1 MTPIKTIYIL
11 RSCSNLFPHL
21 LDFYFL
27 YSYIFEAIF
36 AKIIA
41 FCAVI
46 FRKITLVIAI
56 AFCAFLM
63 PISAQSVDT
72 EKEQNLQ
79 SPQDTQ
85 NLKNPQSPR
94 ASTARQKHFLIL
106 DYENDSNFDSM
117 IDKYYTAGTSL
128 AFVSKEYEA
137 DSAMARFLRVLSLR
151 PVFAPILRES
161 TAKSN
166 AQNAPNAL
174 DTNQNL
180 SAKNQ
185 PAQNSSA
192 DTATSRATL
201 NAATPPNSSLPHSS
215 FSITIAQEMYAP
227 KDRFSAIPSPDDYP
241 YSGYLYARFLA
252 QHRYANALEQ
262 LSIELGLVGKSALGK
277 QAQNLIHD
285 LTNNARLAGWDT
297 QLRNEFVANLY
308 YGLSYSVPAIYEK
321 SAHFVDLTPQ
331 LSLALGNARIHA
343 QTSLA
348 LRFGYNLSK
357 NAMPLTINTGFVRS
371 VGHKYGF
378 SIYGFVAAGARFVG
392 RNMFVQGNTF
402 APHYVTPHN
411 LALQRVM
418 GEFAWG
424 LGMEYK
430 RFVINYSVVHRTRE
444 FATQDALHT
453 YGSVMLG
460 VGF

>member
-1 MTPIKTIYIL
+1 MTPIIPIYTSSHSNIFTRILNFCFTIFCKAL
-11 RSCSNLFPHL
+11 VFAL
-21 LDFYFL
+21 LAFGACACLTPMSAQHIATDNTNHTESSVDF
-27 YSYIFEAIF
+27 STDSA
-36 AKIIA
+36 
-41 FCAVI
+41 
-46 FRKITLVIAI
+46 TQTD
-56 AFCAFLM
+56 
-63 PISAQSVDT
+63 SAQSTKAD
-72 EKEQNLQ
+72 KAQ
-79 SPQDTQ
+79 
-85 NLKNPQSPR
+85 NPQSSR
-94 ASTARQKHFLIL
+94 ASATRQKHFLIL
-106 DYENDSNFDSM
+106 DYENDSNFDST

-128 AFVSKEYEA
+128 WFVSKEYEA
-137 DSAMARFLRVLSLR
+137 DSTMARFLRVLSLR
-151 PVFAPILRES
+151 PIFAPILRRSATGPNTQS
-161 TAKSN
+161 T
-166 AQNAPNAL
+166 PNAL
-174 DTNQNL
+174 DATQN
-180 SAKNQ
+180 
-185 PAQNSSA
+185 PPA
-192 DTATSRATL
+192 DTAKNHATL
-201 NAATPPNSSLPHSS
+201 DTTAMPSNSLLPYSS

-227 KDRFSAIPSPDDYP
+227 KKRFSAIPPPDDYP

-252 QHRYANALEQ
+252 QHRYTNALEQ

-343 QTSLA
+343 QTSIV

-371 VGHKYGF
+371 MGHQYGF
-378 SIYGFVAAGARFVG
+378 SIYGFVGAGARFVG

-402 APHYVTPHN
+402 APHYATPHN

>member
-1 MTPIKTIYIL
+1 MSAQYITADNTNHTE
-11 RSCSNLFPHL
+11 SSA
-21 LDFYFL
+21 DF
-27 YSYIFEAIF
+27 STDSATQ
-36 AKIIA
+36 AD
-41 FCAVI
+41 
-46 FRKITLVIAI
+46 
-56 AFCAFLM
+56 
-63 PISAQSVDT
+63 SAQSAKID
-72 EKEQNLQ
+72 KAQ
-79 SPQDTQ
+79 
-85 NLKNPQSPR
+85 NPQSPR

-106 DYENDSNFDSM
+106 DYENDSNFDST

-128 AFVSKEYEA
+128 WFVSKEYEA
-137 DSAMARFLRVLSLR
+137 DSAMARFLRALSLR
-151 PVFAPILRES
+151 PIFTPILQRSAAEPNTQNTPNTLDANQNQPTQNPS
-161 TAKSN
+161 
-166 AQNAPNAL
+166 AQNP
-174 DTNQNL
+174 
-180 SAKNQ
+180 
-185 PAQNSSA
+185 PA
-192 DTATSRATL
+192 DTAKSRATL
-201 NAATPPNSSLPHSS
+201 DTTAMPPNSLLPHSS
-215 FSITIAQEMYAP
+215 FAITIAQEMYAP
-227 KDRFSAIPSPDDYP
+227 KDRFSAIPPPDDYP

-252 QHRYANALEQ
+252 QHRYTNALEQ

-308 YGLSYSVPAIYEK
+308 YGLSYSVPTIYKK

-343 QTSLA
+343 QTSIV

-371 VGHKYGF
+371 MGHQYGF
-378 SIYGFVAAGARFVG
+378 SIYGFVGAGARFVG

-402 APHYVTPHN
+402 APHYATPHN
-411 LALQRVM
+411 LALQRVV